1 MGLFPF
7 ELAATPEHALKSG
20 MLLSRFALLLVL
32 LTSGA
37 RAATWS
43 QSWAPAANEKGIR
56 ATVCPLKYDKKWAY
70 AIELDD
76 GTTET
81 ALLAPDFFAAYHYTD
96 APPGEP
102 NGKLMPVLG
111 SLAIYPYRTEG
122 NNTFLTFDQ
131 LREIGKKGWAVA
143 NHSYS
148 HKGRTYGDPPEILTP
163 EQIKEELFWSQTL
176 FAHELGRAPTHFV
189 YPNGYTA
196 YSNSLG
202 TFGMASGSSVGG
214 KGGVSLEKMGENF
227 LSIPRHYLDEGHWT
241 GQYMK
246 GEPMAG
252 FPANGPAEGDLIIDF
267 THNISPDPES
277 ANQKRWKERLDSI
290 STQFGAG
297 GADELWSA
305 PTQDVIAYWRAA
317 KAAEVALAPGKLSVS
332 VPDALP
338 GTPLTI
344 RLEGVPPGTN
354 IPVPP
359 GGSLYRKG
367 STVWLTTPMIGTPGS
382 AAPDP
387 QVKRIYKGPPQPS
400 IVLDSPQRI
409 AAVRVRQ
416 HGDPAPDRQLKVDL
430 TKPDGSAENFAA
442 QTQQANYITATQLFS
457 SIPNRE
463 APLAKSIEITSIPS
477 IKEVEIWVQDDPV
490 TPAVK

>member
-1 MGLFPF
+1 MHVPRL
-7 ELAATPEHALKSG
+7 
-20 MLLSRFALLLVL
+20 ALLLVL
-32 LTSGA
+32 LASSA

-43 QSWAPAANEKGIR
+43 QSWTPAPGEKDIR
-56 ATVCPLKYDKKWAY
+56 AAVCPLKYDKKWAY

-76 GTTET
+76 GTSET
-81 ALLAPDFFAAYHYTD
+81 ALLAPDFFADYHYTD

-102 NGKLMPVLG
+102 NGKALPVVG
-111 SLAIYPYRTEG
+111 SLALFPYRIEG

-131 LREIGKKGWAVA
+131 IREICKKGWAAA

-163 EQIKEELFWSQTL
+163 EQIKEELFWSQTI

-196 YSNSLG
+196 YSDSLAA
-202 TFGMASGSSVGG
+202 FGMASGSSVGG
-214 KGGVSLEKMGENF
+214 KGGVNLEKMGENF
-227 LSIPRHYLDEGHWT
+227 LSISRCYLDEGAWT
-241 GQYMK
+241 NQYAK
-246 GEPMAG
+246 GETMAG
-252 FPANGPAEGDLIIDF
+252 FPRNGPAEGDLIIDF
-267 THNISPDPES
+267 THGISPDPAS
-277 ANQKRWKERLDSI
+277 ANQKRWKERLGTI
-290 STQFGAG
+290 TTEFGAG
-297 GADELWSA
+297 GADEFWSA
-305 PTQDVIAYWRAA
+305 PTEDVIAYWRAA
-317 KAAEVALAPGKLSVS
+317 KAAEVQVAPGKLSVT

-359 GGSLYRKG
+359 QGSLYRKG
-367 STVWLTTPMIGTPGS
+367 STVWITTPVIGLPGA
-382 AAPDP
+382 AAPNP
-387 QVKRIYKGPPQPS
+387 LVKRVYKGPPQAS

-416 HGDPAPDRQLKVDL
+416 HGNPAPDLQLKVDL
-430 TKPDGSAENFAA
+430 TKPDGSVENFAT
-442 QTQQANYITATQLFS
+442 QTQQTNYITATQLFS

-463 APLAKSIEITSIPS
+463 APLAKSVEITSIPS
-477 IKEVEIWVQDDPV
+477 IKEVEIWVLDDE
-490 TPAVK
+490 TKAAAK